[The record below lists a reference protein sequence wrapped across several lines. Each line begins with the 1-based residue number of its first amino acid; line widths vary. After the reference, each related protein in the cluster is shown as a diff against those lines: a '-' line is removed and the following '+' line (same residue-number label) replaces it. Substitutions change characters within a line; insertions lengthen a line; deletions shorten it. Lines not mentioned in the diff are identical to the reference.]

1 MVTKEQLEYWYRRQ
15 EDEKKNLPY
24 GWSSLCGPYYC
35 QSSYEPFATIALIL
49 QHLMFSW
56 ECDHPAP
63 GKRYWTFTVPEGLLC
78 HSKENNA

>member
-15 EDEKKNLPY
+15 EEEKAKLPL
-24 GWSSLCGPYYC
+24 GSSLGTYYY
-35 QSSYEPFATIALIL
+35 SDSGHEPFSTCALIL

-78 HSKENNA
+78 LSEENNA